1 MYKRYCMPFLI
12 LESVEEGLSY
22 LLESSNIILY
32 TFFVKLLLG
41 GEVGQ
46 MNT

>member
-1 MYKRYCMPFLI
+1 MSFLI
-12 LESVEEGLSY
+12 LESVEEGLKY
-22 LLESSNIILY
+22 LLESSNIILC

-46 MNT
+46 MST